1 MATYILLLTLTP
13 EGRQRMLDDG
23 ESLLRAE
30 GAISVPGIQLMGL
43 YGVLGDYDFVSLVEA
58 DDNEAVARFSLELGV
73 RAGAHI
79 MTLPAVPIARFAD
92 RGSREPQEI
101 QTGVAPPEPLFPD
114 TAPSGRG
121 QPGEP
126 VC

>member
-13 EGRQRMLDDG
+13 EGRQQMLDDG
-23 ESLLRAE
+23 ESLMRAE
-30 GAISVPGIQLMGL
+30 AAISVPGIQLMGL
-43 YGVLGDYDFVSLVEA
+43 YGVLGEYDFVSLVEA

-79 MTLPAVPIARFAD
+79 TTMPAVPIARFAD
-92 RGSREPQEI
+92 RREREPQEM
-101 QTGVAPPEPLFPD
+101 QTGAAPPAPLFPD
-114 TAPSGRG
+114 TSPSGRG